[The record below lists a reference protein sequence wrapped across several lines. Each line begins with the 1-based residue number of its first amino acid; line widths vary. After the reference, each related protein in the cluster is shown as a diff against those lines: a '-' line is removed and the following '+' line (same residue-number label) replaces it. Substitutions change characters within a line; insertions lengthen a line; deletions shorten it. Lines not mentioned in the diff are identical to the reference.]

1 MDRTFPDSEFR
12 NNMNKKTYHF
22 TRTMLSIA
30 VPVTLQNLLFS
41 SLTFI
46 DTLMI
51 GALGDL
57 PLAAVGMA
65 GKWTWF
71 LGIVLFG
78 FTSGAA
84 VFLAQYFGAGDERGI
99 HRTHGLMG
107 ICTVGVSLI
116 FTASALL
123 IPEKIIGLF
132 TDDPAAVETACVYL
146 RIVSLA
152 YPFQAIRR
160 TAGTVL
166 ESTQKVYIP
175 FISAISSVVT
185 NVVFNAL
192 LIFGLC
198 GFPRLGVA
206 GAAIA
211 TVMASVVDAI
221 VIHAIGL
228 SRKTLLRANL
238 RELLDIGPAFIRHY
252 LRVGAPALFNESTW
266 ALGNLIYSAIFGHMS
281 TEAYAAITVCKS
293 IEDLSCVAIFG
304 LASSCAVMLGSYVG
318 QGDLEKTKEC
328 ARYHLKL
335 TVLLSLVVGVCVA
348 LARGLILSVFGVS
361 DAVRMDAA
369 AVLVIYG
376 LELALRNVPYMLVVG
391 IFRAGGD
398 THYALA
404 VDFVC
409 AYLLGIPLTAL
420 AGLVLGMSVPATYLI
435 MYLSEDIVKVFLYGR
450 HYLSQ
455 RWIKPVV

>member
-1 MDRTFPDSEFR
+1 
-12 NNMNKKTYHF
+12 
-22 TRTMLSIA
+22 MLSIA

-41 SLTFI
+41 SLTFV

-84 VFLAQYFGAGDERGI
+84 VFLAQYFGAGDEHGI

-107 ICTVGVSLI
+107 VCTLGVSLL
-116 FTASALL
+116 FTACALL

-132 TDDPAAVETACVYL
+132 TNDAAAIETACVYL
-146 RIVSLA
+146 RIVALA
-152 YPFQAIRR
+152 YPFQALRR

-166 ESTQKVYIP
+166 ESTQQVVIP
-175 FISAISSVVT
+175 FISAVCSVLT

-192 LIFGLC
+192 LIYGLC
-198 GFPRLGVA
+198 GFPALGVA

-211 TVMASVVDAI
+211 TVMASVVDAC
-221 VIHAIGL
+221 VIHIAGL
-228 SRKTLLRANL
+228 TRKTMLRAPL
-238 RELLDIGPAFIRHY
+238 AQLLDIRKDFVLRY
-252 LRVGAPALFNESTW
+252 LRIGAPALFNETTW
-266 ALGNLIYSAIFGHMS
+266 ALSNLIYSAVYGHMS
-281 TEAYAAITVCKS
+281 TQAYAAITVCKS
-293 IEDLSCVAIFG
+293 IEDLTCVAIFG

-318 QGDLEKTKEC
+318 QGDMEKTEGC
-328 ARYHLKL
+328 AWYHLRL
-335 TVLLSLVVGVCVA
+335 TIILSLAIGLCVVF
-348 LARGLILSVFGVS
+348 ARGLILSVFGVS
-361 DAVRMDAA
+361 DAVRADAA
-369 AVLVIYG
+369 AVLMVYG
-376 LELALRNVPYMLVVG
+376 LELVLRNIPYMLVVG

-398 THYALA
+398 TKYALI

-409 AYLLGIPLTAL
+409 AYLVGIPLTAL
-420 AGLVLGMSVPATYLI
+420 AGLVLHLSVPVTYLI
-435 MYLSEDIVKVFLYGR
+435 MYLAEDVLKVFLYGK
-450 HYLSQ
+450 HFLSKK
-455 RWIKPVV
+455 WIRPVV

>member
-1 MDRTFPDSEFR
+1 
-12 NNMNKKTYHF
+12 MNKKYSSF

-51 GALGDL
+51 GRLGDL

-78 FTSGAA
+78 FSSGAA
-84 VFLAQYFGAGDERGI
+84 VFIAQYFGAGDEAGI

-107 ICTVGVSLI
+107 LCALGVSLL
-116 FTASALL
+116 FTALAL
-123 IPEKIIGLF
+123 IMPEKIIGLF
-132 TDDPAAVETACVYL
+132 TRDPDAIRTACVYL
-146 RIVSLA
+146 RIVALA
-152 YPFQAIRR
+152 YPFQALRR

-166 ESTQKVYIP
+166 ESTQQVVIP
-175 FISAISSVVT
+175 FASAVCSVTT
-185 NVVFNAL
+185 NIVFNAL
-192 LIFGLC
+192 LIYGLC

-211 TVMASVVDAI
+211 TVMASVVDAA
-221 VIHAIGL
+221 VIHAAGL
-228 SRKTLLRANL
+228 KKKTLLRTRLSQLFDIRGDFVL
-238 RELLDIGPAFIRHY
+238 RY
-252 LRVGAPALFNESTW
+252 LRIGAPALFNETTW
-266 ALGNLIYSAIFGHMS
+266 ALSNLIYSAIYGHMS
-281 TEAYAAITVCKS
+281 TQAYAAITICKS

-318 QGDLEKTKEC
+318 QGDMEKTRGC

-335 TVLLSLVVGVCVA
+335 TMILSLAVGLLVVLL
-348 LARGLILSVFGVS
+348 RGGILSVFGVS
-361 DAVRMDAA
+361 DAVRADAA
-369 AVLVIYG
+369 AVLVVYG
-376 LELALRNVPYMLVVG
+376 LELVLRNIPYMLVVG

-398 THYALA
+398 TRYALL
-404 VDFVC
+404 VDFVS
-409 AYLLGIPLTAL
+409 AYLIGIPLTAA
-420 AGLVLGMSVPATYLI
+420 AGLVLHLSVPLTYLI
-435 MYLSEDIVKVFLYGR
+435 MYLSEDVLKVFLYGK
-450 HYLSQ
+450 HFLSEK
-455 RWIKPVV
+455 WIRPVI

>member
-1 MDRTFPDSEFR
+1 MR
-12 NNMNKKTYHF
+12 NKQTSF

-30 VPVTLQNLLFS
+30 VPVMLQNLLFS

-51 GALGDL
+51 GRLGDL

-78 FTSGAA
+78 FSSGAA
-84 VFLAQYFGAGDERGI
+84 VFIAQYYGAGDERGI

-107 ICTVGVSLI
+107 LCALGVSLL
-116 FTASALL
+116 FTALALL

-132 TDDPAAVETACVYL
+132 TRDPEAIRTACVYL
-146 RIVSLA
+146 RIVALA
-152 YPFQAIRR
+152 YPFQALRR

-166 ESTQKVYIP
+166 ESTQQVVIP
-175 FISAISSVVT
+175 FASAVCSVAT
-185 NVVFNAL
+185 NIVFNAL
-192 LIFGLC
+192 LIYGLC

-211 TVMASVVDAI
+211 TVMASVVDAA
-221 VIHAIGL
+221 VIHAVGL
-228 SRKTLLRANL
+228 RRGKLLRAPL
-238 RELLDIGPAFIRHY
+238 SQLMDVRGDFVMRY
-252 LRVGAPALFNESTW
+252 LRIGAPALFNETTW
-266 ALGNLIYSAIFGHMS
+266 ALSNLVYSAIYGHMS
-281 TEAYAAITVCKS
+281 TQAYAAITICKS

-318 QGDLEKTKEC
+318 QGDMEKTRGC

-335 TVLLSLVVGVCVA
+335 TVLLSLVIGLGVV
-348 LARGLILSVFGVS
+348 LWRGGILSVFGVS
-361 DAVRMDAA
+361 EAVRADAA
-369 AVLVIYG
+369 AVLVVYG

-398 THYALA
+398 TKYALF
-404 VDFVC
+404 VDFAS
-409 AYLLGIPLTAL
+409 AYLIGIPLTAL
-420 AGLVLGMSVPATYLI
+420 AGLSLHLSVPVTYLI
-435 MYLSEDIVKVFLYGR
+435 MYLSEDVLKVFLYGK
-450 HYLSQ
+450 YFLSQ
-455 RWIKPVV
+455 KWIRPVV